1 MTTLPLIILVYTRA
15 FSFKFLGGLPAVY
28 AFGLGAAFHRGD
40 TTRTFLGTPV
50 VHIYGRMRHATAGE
64 LHEGN
69 RLMYP
74 RSVVEI
80 LLMGIMQDCQKKN
93 GAKDC
98 RTTHTHRDY
107 AEAKM

>member
-1 MTTLPLIILVYTRA
+1 MCTGHSR
-15 FSFKFLGGLPAVY
+15 
-28 AFGLGAAFHRGD
+28 D
-40 TTRTFLGTPV
+40 TARTFLGTPV
-50 VHIYGRMRHATAGE
+50 VHIYGRMRHAAAGE

-69 RLMYP
+69 RFMYQH
-74 RSVVEI
+74 SAGEI

-98 RTTHTHRDY
+98 RTTHTHRDC

>member
-1 MTTLPLIILVYTRA
+1 M
-15 FSFKFLGGLPAVY
+15 
-28 AFGLGAAFHRGD
+28 
-40 TTRTFLGTPV
+40 PV
-50 VHIYGRMRHATAGE
+50 GNYEERMRRAAAGE
-64 LHEGN
+64 LDEGN

-74 RSVVEI
+74 HSVVEI

-98 RTTHTHRDY
+98 RTTHAHRDC

>member
-1 MTTLPLIILVYTRA
+1 MVTIYDQD
-15 FSFKFLGGLPAVY
+15 
-28 AFGLGAAFHRGD
+28 AAR
-40 TTRTFLGTPV
+40 RS
-50 VHIYGRMRHATAGE
+50 GE

-74 RSVVEI
+74 HSVVEI

-98 RTTHTHRDY
+98 RTTHTHRDC